1 MIVVIMITG
10 YVIIL
15 DDFVMIAINVMM
27 IMMDQQQ

>member
-10 YVIIL
+10 YVIIF

-27 IMMDQQQ
+27 LMMDQQQ